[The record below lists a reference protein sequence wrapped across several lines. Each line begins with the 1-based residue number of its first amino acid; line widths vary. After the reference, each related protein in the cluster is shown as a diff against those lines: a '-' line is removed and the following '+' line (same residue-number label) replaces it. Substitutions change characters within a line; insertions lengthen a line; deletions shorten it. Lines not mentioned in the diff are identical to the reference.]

1 MIPHMIRA
9 ALSLAPDADPEQV
22 LRELEK
28 TLGHP
33 AELLMHIRS
42 VRVLVLRLEQSELEM
57 ARQVPGVRSAVEE
70 RPLDTPRPVLPR
82 LDER

>member
-42 VRVLVLRLEQSELEM
+42 VRAQTDRK
-57 ARQVPGVRSAVEE
+57 RQ
-70 RPLDTPRPVLPR
+70 
-82 LDER
+82 